1 MARLDQRFLPPQ
13 AIRLG
18 VEAVQ
23 TADFTAENGKMYP
36 INPALATMNIQLPA
50 PSASMHI
57 VIKDLSGDLLNK
69 TVTIVRNGTESI
81 DGQAANITLESDF
94 ESTTL
99 LSDGV
104 DWYLI

>member
-1 MARLDQRFLPPQ
+1 MSAHDLKYFPPQ

-36 INPALATMNIQLPA
+36 FNPAGATLNIQLPA

-57 VIKDLSGDLLNK
+57 VVKDLSGDLLNK
-69 TVTIVRNGTESI
+69 TVTIVRNGTENI
-81 DGQAANITLESDF
+81 DGQAANLVLQSDLES
-94 ESTTL
+94 STL
-99 LSDGV
+99 ISDGV